1 MEAGH
6 PEGGGVRRSTNGEPP
21 GAGGTMKLYDL
32 KAGMNPRRV
41 RIFLAEK
48 GIEVPIVPIDMMKG
62 ENQTPEFLKLNPLG
76 TLPVLEL
83 DDGTILT
90 ESVAICR
97 YFEFS
102 KPEPN
107 LFGRGGL
114 EQAQVEMW
122 SRRLELELMR
132 PLADQF
138 RHLSPFWKG
147 RLTQIQEYGEAQ
159 RTRLSQVMEW
169 LDRELAT
176 RPYMAGERYTIA
188 DITAQCA
195 FLLGKNTGA
204 PIPDGL
210 HNLKRWWDLVSERP
224 TARA

>member
-1 MEAGH
+1 
-6 PEGGGVRRSTNGEPP
+6 
-21 GAGGTMKLYDL
+21 MKLYDL

-48 GIEVPIVPIDMMKG
+48 GIEVPIAPIDMMKG

-107 LFGRGGL
+107 LFGHEGL
-114 EQAQVEMW
+114 EQARVEMW
-122 SRRLELELMR
+122 NRRLELELMR
-132 PLADQF
+132 PLAEQF

-147 RLTQIQEYGEAQ
+147 RLTQIPEYGEAQ
-159 RTRLSQVMEW
+159 RTRLGQVLEW

-195 FLLGKNTGA
+195 ILLGKNTGA

-210 HNLKRWWDLVSERP
+210 HNLKRWWDLVSSRP

>member
-1 MEAGH
+1 M
-6 PEGGGVRRSTNGEPP
+6 R
-21 GAGGTMKLYDL
+21 LYDL

-48 GIEVPIVPIDMMKG
+48 GIEIPTTAIDMMKG
-62 ENQTPEFLKLNPLG
+62 ENRTPEFLNLNPLG

-97 YFEFS
+97 YFEFL

-107 LFGRGGL
+107 LFGRDGV
-114 EQAQVEMW
+114 EQARVEMW
-122 SRRLELELMR
+122 NRRVELELMR
-132 PLADQF
+132 PVAEQF
-138 RHLSPFWKG
+138 RHLSPFWEG
-147 RLTQIQEYGEAQ
+147 RLAQIPEYGELQ
-159 RTRLSQVMEW
+159 RTASGQIMEW

-176 RPYMAGERYTIA
+176 RPCIAGDRYTIA

-195 FLLGKNTGA
+195 LLLGKNTGV
-204 PIPDGL
+204 PVPDGL
-210 HNLKRWWDLVSERP
+210 THLKRWWGAVSARP

>member
-1 MEAGH
+1 M
-6 PEGGGVRRSTNGEPP
+6 R
-21 GAGGTMKLYDL
+21 LFDL

-48 GIEVPIVPIDMMKG
+48 GIEVPVSSIDMLKG
-62 ENQTPEFLKLNPLG
+62 ENRTSEFLKLNPLG

-83 DDGTILT
+83 DDGVILT

-97 YFEFS
+97 YFEFL

-107 LFGRGGL
+107 LFGREGL
-114 EQAQVEMW
+114 EQALVEMW
-122 SRRLELELMR
+122 NRRVELELMR
-132 PLADQF
+132 PIAEQF

-147 RLTQIQEYGEAQ
+147 QLTQLPDYGEAQ
-159 RTRLSQVMEW
+159 RSRSSQVMEW

-176 RPYMAGERYTIA
+176 RPYIAGDRYSIA

-195 FLLGKNTGA
+195 LVLGKNTGA
-204 PIPDGL
+204 PIPEGL
-210 HNLKRWWDLVSERP
+210 HNLMRWWDLVSARP